1 MCVSLT
7 CCHSDQKEQLWVWEY
22 EVEDDKHDMFMDID
36 ELIRFR
42 VVQEIFVDTSPTT
55 GS

>member
-1 MCVSLT
+1 M
-7 CCHSDQKEQLWVWEY
+7 WEY

-36 ELIRFR
+36 EPIRFR
-42 VVQEIFVDTSPTT
+42 VVEEIFVDTSPTT